1 MPYVIAVLLG
11 LLCVVMGFSQ
21 HYKNELQVKS
31 AELVSIR
38 ETNARNEA
46 MLANYQ
52 LQATALS
59 VQLNELNELAQNR
72 QAQLDE
78 VLNHEQNQTWT
89 NQRVPD
95 DINRLFEKR
104 NAPTAKGEINL
115 PANHGMPSNHNKDA
129 H

>member
-1 MPYVIAVLLG
+1 MHYVVSVLL
-11 LLCVVMGFSQ
+11 LCLSVAMGFMQ
-21 HYKNELQVKS
+21 YYKNTAENKS
-31 AELVSIR
+31 KQLESISALHAQ
-38 ETNARNEA
+38 NMA
-46 MLANYQ
+46 MLSAYE
-52 LQATALS
+52 LQATALNAKMS
-59 VQLNELNELAQNR
+59 ELNELAQNR

-78 VLNHEQNQTWT
+78 ALNHEQNQIWT

>member
-21 HYKNELQVKS
+21 HYKNE
-31 AELVSIR
+31 
-38 ETNARNEA
+38 RNVA

-59 VQLNELNELAQNR
+59 AQLNELNELAQSR

-104 NAPTAKGEINL
+104 NATTAKGEINL

>member
-1 MPYVIAVLLG
+1 MHYVVSVLL
-11 LLCVVMGFSQ
+11 LCLSVAMGFMQ
-21 HYKNELQVKS
+21 HYKSTAENKS
-31 AELVSIR
+31 KQLESISALHAQ
-38 ETNARNEA
+38 NMA
-46 MLANYQ
+46 MLSAYE
-52 LQATALS
+52 LQATALNAKMS
-59 VQLNELNELAQNR
+59 ELNELAQSR

-115 PANHGMPSNHNKDA
+115 PANHGMQSNHNKDA

>member
-21 HYKNELQVKS
+21 HYKNELKVKS

-52 LQATALS
+52 LQAAVLS
-59 VQLNELNELAQNR
+59 AQLNELNELAQSR

-78 VLNHEQNQTWT
+78 VLTHENNQTWAS
-89 NQRVPD
+89 QRVPD
-95 DINRLFEKR
+95 DINRLFESR
-104 NAPTAKGEINL
+104 NHAAQSTVDL
-115 PANHGMPSNHNKDA
+115 PANHRMPRDHNKDA

>member
-1 MPYVIAVLLG
+1 MHYVVSVLL
-11 LLCVVMGFSQ
+11 LCLSVAMGFMQ
-21 HYKNELQVKS
+21 HYKSTAENKS
-31 AELVSIR
+31 KQLESISALHAQ
-38 ETNARNEA
+38 NMA
-46 MLANYQ
+46 MLSAYE
-52 LQATALS
+52 LQATALNAKMS
-59 VQLNELNELAQNR
+59 ELNELAQSR

-104 NAPTAKGEINL
+104 NAPTAKSEINL

>member
-1 MPYVIAVLLG
+1 MHYVVSVLL
-11 LLCVVMGFSQ
+11 LCLSVAMGFMQ
-21 HYKNELQVKS
+21 HYKSTAENKSKQLESISALHAQNMAMLSAYELQAV
-31 AELVSIR
+31 AL
-38 ETNARNEA
+38 NAK
-46 MLANYQ
+46 M
-52 LQATALS
+52 
-59 VQLNELNELAQNR
+59 NELNELAQSR

-104 NAPTAKGEINL
+104 NAPPAKSEINL
-115 PANHGMPSNHNKDA
+115 PANNGMPSNHNKDA